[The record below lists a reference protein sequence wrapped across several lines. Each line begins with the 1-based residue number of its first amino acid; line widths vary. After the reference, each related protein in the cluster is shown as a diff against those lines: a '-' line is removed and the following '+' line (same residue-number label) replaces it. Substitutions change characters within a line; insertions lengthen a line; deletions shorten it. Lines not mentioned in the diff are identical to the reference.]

1 MPERMLRDWT
11 DSEAVDKISWQA
23 ECLFVRLIM
32 KADDFGRYH
41 GNPKLLRS
49 LLFPLKDG
57 LRDADISRWIAE
69 CETAGLLRVYT
80 DKVSGKPFIEIRKFG
95 QRLRTK
101 KARFPDENGNLSAT
115 CGKVPQN
122 AAECGRMPQSAE
134 DCRNVRLEEE
144 GEVEEEKERVNARAR
159 EGVWQ
164 EAERI
169 RETFP
174 RVGNIHEDCRAIVDA
189 IQREADKPGGSVDS
203 ALELIRDSVQKYAD
217 SVSKW
222 PPQKRKFIS
231 NCKNW
236 FEAGRYNESPE
247 MWDQNDQP
255 VKSRRTDR
263 ATPPVFTEEDR
274 DDDINECF

>member
-32 KADDFGRYH
+32 KADDYGRYH
-41 GNPKLLRS
+41 GNPKLLKS
-49 LLFPLKDG
+49 LLFPLKDC

-69 CETAGLLRVYT
+69 CEKAGLIRVYT
-80 DKVSGKPFIEIRKFG
+80 DKVSGKPFIEIRKYG

-101 KARFPDENGNLSAT
+101 KARFPDENGNLSAS
-115 CGKVPQN
+115 CGKVPQS
-122 AAECGRMPQSAE
+122 AAECGRMPQNAE
-134 DCRNVRLEEE
+134 DCRRVRLEEE
-144 GEVEEEKERVNARAR
+144 GEVEEEKERENARAR
-159 EGVWQ
+159 EDVWQ

-174 RVGNIHEDCRAIVDA
+174 RVGNIQEDCRAIVDA
-189 IQREADKPGGSVDS
+189 VQREADKPGGSVDS
-203 ALELIRDSVQKYAD
+203 AIALVRDSVQKYAD

-222 PPQKRKFIS
+222 PLQKRKFIA
-231 NCKNW
+231 NCKSW

-247 MWDQNDQP
+247 MWEQLDDLDRSGKKRFDP
-255 VKSRRTDR
+255 RDKSTWD
-263 ATPPVFTEEDR
+263 
-274 DDDINECF
+274 

>member
-1 MPERMLRDWT
+1 MPERLLRDWT
-11 DSEAVDKISWQA
+11 DSEAVDQLSWSA

-101 KARFPDENGNLSAT
+101 KAKFPDENGNLSAS
-115 CGKVPQN
+115 CSKMQQSAADCCNLPQN
-122 AAECGRMPQSAE
+122 AAECGRM
-134 DCRNVRLEEE
+134 RLEEE
-144 GEVEEEKERVNARAR
+144 VEVEEERERETARAR
-159 EGVWQ
+159 EDVWQ
-164 EAERI
+164 ESEQI
-169 RETFP
+169 RSTFP
-174 RVGNIHEDCRAIVDA
+174 RVGNIQDDCRAIVDA
-189 IQREADKPGGSVDS
+189 VQREADKPGGSVDS
-203 ALELIRDSVQKYAD
+203 ALELIRDSVRKYAE

-222 PPQKRKFIS
+222 PPQKRKFIA
-231 NCKNW
+231 NCKSW

-247 MWDQNDQP
+247 MWDQNDQTTRP
-255 VKSRRTDR
+255 RRPDR

>member
-32 KADDFGRYH
+32 KADDYGRYH

-80 DKVSGKPFIEIRKFG
+80 DKVSGKPFIEIRKYG

-115 CGKVPQN
+115 CGKVPQSAADCSNPRQN
-122 AAECGRMPQSAE
+122 AAECGKMRI
-134 DCRNVRLEEE
+134 EE
-144 GEVEEEKERVNARAR
+144 EVEEKRRERDTARAR
-159 EGVWQ
+159 EDVWQ
-164 EAERI
+164 EAEKSRA
-169 RETFP
+169 ELP
-174 RVGNIHEDCRAIVDA
+174 RGGNRQEECRAIVEA
-189 IQREADKPGGSVDS
+189 VQREADKPGGSVDS
-203 ALELIRDSVQKYAD
+203 ALELIRDSVQKYAE

-222 PPQKRKFIS
+222 PLQKRKFIA
-231 NCKNW
+231 NCKSW

-247 MWDQNDQP
+247 MWGQNDQTTRP
-255 VKSRRTDR
+255 RRPDR

>member
-1 MPERMLRDWT
+1 MPERLLRDWT
-11 DSEAVDKISWQA
+11 DSEAVDQLSWQA

-41 GNPKLLRS
+41 GNPKLLKS

-69 CETAGLLRVYT
+69 CETAGLIRVYT
-80 DKVSGKPFIEIRKFG
+80 DKVSGKPFIEIRKYG

-101 KARFPDENGNLSAT
+101 KAKFPDENGSLSAD
-115 CGKVPQN
+115 CSRMRQN
-122 AAECGRMPQSAE
+122 AAECGK
-134 DCRNVRLEEE
+134 VRLEEE
-144 GEVEEEKERVNARAR
+144 VEVERERETARAR
-159 EGVWQ
+159 EDAWQ
-164 EAERI
+164 EAEKI
-169 RETFP
+169 RSEFP
-174 RVGNIHEDCRAIVDA
+174 RVGNIQDDCRAIVDA
-189 IQREADKPGGSVDS
+189 VQREADKPGGSVDS

-222 PPQKRKFIS
+222 PLQKRKFIA
-231 NCKNW
+231 NCKSW

-247 MWDQNDQP
+247 MWDQNDQTTRP
-255 VKSRRTDR
+255 RRSDR